1 MSSGLRKRKRLKI
14 ELSEAQKPLFAYK
27 GQDKGKQTDSLVW
40 LKNLSTTGRNS
51 DWHGEKHA
59 VPFSKHQHPFS

>member
-40 LKNLSTTGRNS
+40 LKNLSTIGKK
-51 DWHGEKHA
+51 W
-59 VPFSKHQHPFS
+59 